1 MKQLFLII
9 ITIVLFSSCAT
20 QKKISYFQNVQP
32 NVEFEYLKGKD
43 ITVQSDDMLSI
54 VVSSRNP
61 ELAMLFNLPRV
72 QQLVGTDG
80 QDLSQSTSR
89 GELSGYTVNSK
100 GNIDFPIVGEIH
112 IAGQT
117 KEQITSTIKNRLI
130 SDDLVKDPVVT
141 VNFINLQFSVMGEV
155 AKPGRYN
162 LEKNQT
168 TLLEALSMAGDLTI
182 YGQRDKVFLTRDQ
195 NGKKIT
201 YQIDLRSQNVY
212 QSSAFYVQQND
223 LIYVEPNKVKANQST
238 VNGNSF
244 QSTSFWISVTSLL
257 ATITLLFVN

>member
-89 GELSGYTVNSK
+89 GELSDRKS
-100 GNIDFPIVGEIH
+100 
-112 IAGQT
+112 
-117 KEQITSTIKNRLI
+117 
-130 SDDLVKDPVVT
+130 VV
-141 VNFINLQFSVMGEV
+141 
-155 AKPGRYN
+155 
-162 LEKNQT
+162 
-168 TLLEALSMAGDLTI
+168 
-182 YGQRDKVFLTRDQ
+182 
-195 NGKKIT
+195 
-201 YQIDLRSQNVY
+201 
-212 QSSAFYVQQND
+212 
-223 LIYVEPNKVKANQST
+223 
-238 VNGNSF
+238 
-244 QSTSFWISVTSLL
+244 
-257 ATITLLFVN
+257 